1 MMKTVKREYLMIGLS
16 WFVLWIGSAFI
27 VKWLMEMYMFDAMT
41 NGRLLVRGYVNLI
54 VDIVV
59 TGIILALTRD
69 EWKKILK
76 FTGKGLDTFCSWFI
90 WSFCGLVV
98 VLIGEFTV
106 EWIISKFVAFNPISQ
121 NTNSIVDMIHIV
133 PLFLVATVL
142 LGPIIEEVIFRK
154 IIFGTLIQKYN
165 FWFSSIISSLCFA
178 IVHGELTHMPI
189 YVIMGLV
196 TSYLYYKTGRI
207 IVPIMTHVL
216 VNYVTVMNLI

>member
-1 MMKTVKREYLMIGLS
+1 MKTVKREYLMIGLS